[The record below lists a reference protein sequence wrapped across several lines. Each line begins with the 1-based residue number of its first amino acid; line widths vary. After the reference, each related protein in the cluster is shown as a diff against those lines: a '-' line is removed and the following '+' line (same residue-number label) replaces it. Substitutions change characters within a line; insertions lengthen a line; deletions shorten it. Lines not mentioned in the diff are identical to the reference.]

1 MEDINKKIEF
11 LIQAEGLKNIFR
23 QTYIPADRK
32 ENDAEHSWSLGLYTL
47 ILFEYADEG
56 TDLLK
61 TLKMVMLHDMV
72 EIYAGDTFL
81 YDDKGNESK
90 AERENAAA
98 DKIFGILEKQGE
110 DLKATW
116 REFEENKT
124 KEARFANIMDRFQPV
139 ILNYL
144 SGGKTWKE
152 HGVHKGQVLNAGKEK
167 ILKANEPIRSCYLKI
182 LDDAVKKG
190 YLLP

>member
-1 MEDINKKIEF
+1 MNDINKQLEF
-11 LIQAEGLKNIFR
+11 LIKAEELKNIFR
-23 QTYIPADRK
+23 QTYIPCDRK

-47 ILFEYADEG
+47 VLFEYADEG

-90 AERENAAA
+90 AAREAEAARR
-98 DKIFGILEKQGE
+98 IFGILGEQGDE
-110 DLKATW
+110 LKAIW
-116 REFEENKT
+116 EEFDENKS

-144 SGGKTWKE
+144 SEGKTWRE
-152 HGVHKGQVLNAGKEK
+152 HGVHKGQVLAAGKDK
-167 ILKANEPIRSCYLKI
+167 ILKANSPIKDVYLRL
-182 LDDAVKKG
+182 LDESVEKG